1 VQVVVGVVY
10 NPILDEL
17 FVASKGEG
25 ATLNG
30 RPIQAS
36 QVEALGDSLFCT
48 EIGVTRDD
56 DTVSAI
62 FSRIRALCQQVCS
75 SCCCSRELLIVC
87 ALHFLGVPRLGI
99 LALDPFSETSF
110 QRILI
115 SGSHPPQPLLAQ

>member
-1 VQVVVGVVY
+1 MGRDTVAAQVVVGVVY

-17 FVASKGEG
+17 FVACKGEG

-30 RPIQAS
+30 RPIHTS

-62 FSRIRALCQQVCS
+62 FSRIRALCQQVS
-75 SCCCSRELLIVC
+75 S
-87 ALHFLGVPRLGI
+87 
-99 LALDPFSETSF
+99 
-110 QRILI
+110 
-115 SGSHPPQPLLAQ
+115 